1 VPLQAATRGVVWR
14 ALDALG
20 GAEVK
25 APRAV
30 PGYRALL
37 GGRTMVSRNPYAAHP
52 PPRDRLDLL
61 VTRLADVKR
70 RAFDQRHALY
80 LPPPATVR
88 FRVAVPEAAVL
99 RLALGGHLARVRIE
113 AEGQTLLDRRVPQR
127 GWDSVDLDL
136 APFAGRTV
144 SLAFAAAGTGHAFL
158 ADPHIVA
165 ARPEAPSVLVILV
178 DTLATW
184 AVGCYGQRLPI
195 TPNFD
200 RLCREGTTFDQAIAN
215 ANWTRPSLVSMLSS
229 WLPGKVGI
237 SYNQFFGLD
246 IAPERARFYARRPD
260 LLPLQLRRGGWR
272 AAAIVNNLFL
282 QGYHKYGVDLGFDR
296 VLDYRRHVEDTVDI
310 TDAAI
315 AFLERHRDE
324 RFFLLLNY
332 NAPHVHYVPPAR
344 FAREVQGLARGR
356 LASRTTAYLGEVRY
370 TDEEV
375 GRLLGALERLRLGRR
390 TLVVL
395 TADHGEVHDPRHA
408 YRVVRTGRWSRF
420 GHAVS
425 MYDEEVR
432 VPLVLRWPGS
442 VPAGKRVSAQVRLI
456 DLAPT
461 LLDALGLPASSKHQ
475 GRSFLNLVRGEPDAE
490 ERIAFIEGRMMRAVR
505 MGGFKYFWRLPG
517 YEAIARGGRV
527 ERVPEELYDLRRDP
541 REHRNLAGDPA
552 QGERLAR
559 LREVGRRIQETDAVP
574 DALARA
580 PGAAPASP
588 APGTTRVHL
597 RVVGDG
603 TPRRFEG
610 RLSAPGGVRRFRL
623 FAHEAMDAVWREPDG
638 TLRFRFEVARGP
650 DALWAEVA
658 AAGEIRLDLTMDG
671 RPAPLRVGPYGLP
684 LLGAGRIAGEDLS
697 LLDAPAPPP
706 LRPGRERGAF
716 LWRDP
721 PARTA
726 APETPPAEA
735 DEGTRVGGAAE
746 REVEGIL
753 RDWGYIQGGPR
764 GPRGPRRKR

>member
-1 VPLQAATRGVVWR
+1 VWR
-14 ALDALG
+14 ALDELG
-20 GAEVK
+20 SAEVK

-30 PGYRALL
+30 PGYRDLL
-37 GGRTMVSRNPYAAHP
+37 GGRAMVSRNPYAAHP

-61 VTRLADVKR
+61 VTRLADAKR

-80 LPPPATVR
+80 LPPPAAVR
-88 FRVAVPEAAVL
+88 FQVAVPAGAVL
-99 RLALGGHLARVRIE
+99 RLALAGRSARVRVE
-113 AEGQTLLDRRVPQR
+113 VEGQTLLDRRIPRR
-127 GWDSVDLDL
+127 GWDGVDLDL

-144 SLAFAAAGTGHAFL
+144 SLTFAASGTGHAFL
-158 ADPHIVA
+158 GDPHIVA
-165 ARPEAPSVLVILV
+165 PKPQAPSVLVILV

-195 TPNFD
+195 TPNLD

-332 NAPHVHYVPPAR
+332 NAPHVHYVPPAS
-344 FAREVQGLARGR
+344 FAREVQGLSRGR
-356 LASRTTAYLGEVRY
+356 LSGLSPKTSAYLGEVRY

-375 GRLLGALERLRLGRR
+375 GRLLRALERLGLGRR
-390 TLVVL
+390 TLIVL

-425 MYDEEVR
+425 MYDEEVK
-432 VPLVLRWPGS
+432 VPLVLRRPGS
-442 VPAGKRVSAQVRLI
+442 VPAGKRVAAQVRLL

-461 LLDALGLPASSKHQ
+461 LLDALGLPASPRHQ
-475 GRSFLNLVRGEPDAE
+475 GRSFLDLVRGEPDPE

-505 MGGFKYFWRLPG
+505 MDGFKYFWRLPG

-527 ERVPEELYDLRRDP
+527 ARVPEELYDLRRDP

-559 LREVGRRIQETDAVP
+559 LREVGRRIQEAEAVP
-574 DALARA
+574 DALAHA
-580 PGAAPASP
+580 PAAAPVPTPDAPAS
-588 APGTTRVHL
+588 GTTRLHL
-597 RVVGDG
+597 RVVSDG
-603 TPRRFEG
+603 TRRRFEG

-623 FAHEAMDAVWREPDG
+623 SAHEAMDAVWRDPDG
-638 TLRFRFEVARGP
+638 TLRFRLEVARGP

-658 AAGEIRLDLTMDG
+658 AEDEIRLDLTMDG

-684 LLGAGRIAGEDLS
+684 LLGTGRIAGEDLS

-721 PARTA
+721 PVGRAT
-726 APETPPAEA
+726 PETPPAEA
-735 DEGTRVGGAAE
+735 DESTRVGGAAE

-753 RDWGYIQGGPR
+753 RDWGYIQGGPGGAR
-764 GPRGPRRKR
+764 PRRTHP